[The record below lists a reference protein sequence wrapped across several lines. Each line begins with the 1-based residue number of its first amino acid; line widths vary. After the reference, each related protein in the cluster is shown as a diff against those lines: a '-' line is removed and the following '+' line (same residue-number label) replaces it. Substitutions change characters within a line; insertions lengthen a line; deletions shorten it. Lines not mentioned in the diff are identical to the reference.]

1 MSLMFVGTGLTPLV
15 VGKACPPPSW
25 QVSRWATMERALR
38 EVGYAEKDIKRMMG
52 ELMGAFDRSQEEG
65 QAQWKKTREFVLR
78 RRAAADA
85 MQIAEEVEPQAVK
98 LLPSLRTSKY
108 VQKWIE
114 HKDAE
119 KAKA

>member
-1 MSLMFVGTGLTPLV
+1 M
-15 VGKACPPPSW
+15 
-25 QVSRWATMERALR
+25 
-38 EVGYAEKDIKRMMG
+38 IG
-52 ELMGAFDRSQEEG
+52 ELMGALDRSQEEG

-85 MQIAEEVEPQAVK
+85 MQQIAEEVEPQAVK